1 MAKQKVI
8 ISPEHKLIWEDVK
21 KAGKNALVF
30 SSPLIIL
37 ALTELQ
43 AGKSFDEIKTLV
55 IGAAVQIA
63 IDLFKKWNGEVK
75 YVK

>member
-1 MAKQKVI
+1 MAKQKIV

-21 KAGKNALVF
+21 KTAKNALIF
-30 SSPLIIL
+30 SSPLILL

-55 IGAAVQIA
+55 IGAAIQIA